1 VKLPLLLTQYLREHR
16 LLRLPGLGSFHS
28 SATQPGAEAETSSN
42 LYIRFEHVS
51 VKEADDSLITFIKEK
66 TGKIKPLAL
75 ADLASYIESGLQM
88 LNIGKPFYIEGI
100 GTIHKNRDGA
110 YDFVARE
117 LAINRGDEPGKANAD
132 YNEKKHDKK
141 KSVFDDEKYSPS
153 VNPWQ
158 KIIVAALIIGGL
170 AVVVLGGY
178 YLYNQN
184 NGEPR
189 IQNTIVPAVDS
200 TQQQKDSL
208 NRADSARTMATFASL
223 NPGAYKF
230 IIETTTN
237 KKRAM
242 RRYKQLID
250 FTNVKIE
257 SPDSASYKLYFV
269 ISAGTN
275 DTTRI
280 KDSLSRFYAS
290 KVKIEF

>member
-1 VKLPLLLTQYLREHR
+1 VKLPLLLTQYLREHQ

-28 SATQPGAEAETSSN
+28 NGPQGGAEGETPSS
-42 LYIRFEHVS
+42 LDVRFERIN
-51 VKEADDSLITFIKEK
+51 VKEADDELVNFIRER
-66 TGKIKPLAL
+66 TGKIKPLAI
-75 ADLASYIESGLQM
+75 ADLSSYLESGLQL

-100 GTIHKNRDGA
+100 GTIQKTRDGS

-117 LAINRGDEPGKANAD
+117 LVINRGDEPTSIKGND
-132 YNEKKHDKK
+132 NSDKR
-141 KSVFDDEKYSPS
+141 KSVFDDEKYTPTT
-153 VNPWQ
+153 NPWQ
-158 KIIVAALIIGGL
+158 KIIVATLIIGGL
-170 AVVVLGGY
+170 AIVVLGGY

-189 IQNTIVPAVDS
+189 IQNTIVPAADS
-200 TQQQKDSL
+200 TDQQPKDTL
-208 NRADSARTMATFASL
+208 NTTDTARSMATFASL

-242 RRYKQLID
+242 RRYNQLID
-250 FTNVKIE
+250 FTNVKME
-257 SPDSASYKLYFV
+257 TPDSTSFKLYFL
-269 ISAGTN
+269 ISAAGK

-290 KVKIEF
+290 KVKIEGNW

>member
-1 VKLPLLLTQYLREHR
+1 MKLPLLLTQYLREYR

-28 SATQPGAEAETSSN
+28 TGIQPGTEGETAS
-42 LYIRFEHVS
+42 IQVQFEHVS
-51 VKEADDSLITFIKEK
+51 VKEADESLVNFIKEK

-75 ADLASYIESGLQM
+75 ADLASYIESGLQL

-100 GTIHKNRDGA
+100 GTIQRTSGGT
-110 YDFVARE
+110 YDFAARE
-117 LAINRGDEPGKANAD
+117 LVVNKSDETVKTNSERAD
-132 YNEKKHDKK
+132 RR
-141 KSVFDDEKYSPS
+141 KSVFDDEKYAPS

-158 KIIVAALIIGGL
+158 KIIVAFLILGGL
-170 AVVVLGGY
+170 AIVVLGGY

-184 NGEPR
+184 SGEPK
-189 IQNTIVPAVDS
+189 IQNTIIPAADS

-208 NRADSARTMATFASL
+208 NIPKDTTHSTATFASL

-230 IIETTTN
+230 IIETTNN
-237 KKRAM
+237 KNRAM

-250 FTNVKIE
+250 FTNVKME
-257 SPDSASYKLYFV
+257 SPDSASFKLYFL
-269 ISAGTN
+269 ISAATA

-290 KVKIEF
+290 KVKIEQ